1 MAKPLLSYHLLPR
14 RVPGRDLVKYYS
26 QKVHYTNIGTEE
38 LLNRILENTSVPR
51 GVIRAAVEAI
61 TDSIQNFVLN
71 GHSVELGGLMSIRPT
86 IRAKISG
93 VGQAMPPT
101 ALPEGAHLR
110 LRAYWGNDVRKF
122 QNPEFYEFERVVKQ
136 YT

>member
-1 MAKPLLSYHLLPR
+1 MLSYFVLAR
-14 RVPGRDLVKYYS
+14 RSPNNTSVVKYYS

-86 IRAKISG
+86 IRAKITGAGS
-93 VGQAMPPT
+93 ATPPT
-101 ALPEGAHLR
+101 SLPEDAHLR

-122 QNPEFYEFERVVKQ
+122 QNPEYYEFERVVKTPQ
-136 YT
+136 

>member
-1 MAKPLLSYHLLPR
+1 MLTYFVLPR
-14 RVPGRDLVKYYS
+14 RKPNDSSNTLYYA

-86 IRAKISG
+86 IRARITGAGS
-93 VGQAMPPT
+93 ATPPT
-101 ALPEGAHLR
+101 SLPPDAHLR
-110 LRAYWGNDVRKF
+110 LRAYWGNDVRKY
-122 QNPEFYEFERVVKQ
+122 QSPEFYDFERVLKAHQ
-136 YT
+136 

>member
-1 MAKPLLSYHLLPR
+1 MLSYFVLAR
-14 RVPGRDLVKYYS
+14 RSPADTSVTKYYS

-61 TDSIQNFVLN
+61 TDSVQNFVLN

-86 IRAKISG
+86 IRAKITG
-93 VGQAMPPT
+93 VGSAMPPT
-101 ALPEGAHLR
+101 ALPADAHLR

-122 QNPEFYEFERVVKQ
+122 QNPEFYEFERVVKTAQ
-136 YT
+136 